1 MSWSKDDRLLATCGS
16 EGTVYVWDVCESTRI
31 SETIIKSNPFT
42 GVAITQSGKETY
54 AVGYDGHI
62 RELINSSIY
71 R

>member
-16 EGTVYVWDVCESTRI
+16 EGSVYIWDVVENCRI

-42 GVAITQSGKETY
+42 GVAITTTGKETF
-54 AVGYDGHI
+54 AVGNDGHI
-62 RELINSSIY
+62 RELVASNIH